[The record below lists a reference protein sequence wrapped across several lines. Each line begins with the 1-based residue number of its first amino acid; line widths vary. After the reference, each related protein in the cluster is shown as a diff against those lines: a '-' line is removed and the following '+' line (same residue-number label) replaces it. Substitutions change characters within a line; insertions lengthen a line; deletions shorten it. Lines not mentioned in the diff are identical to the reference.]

1 MITLPIDAHIPQ
13 IIQDW
18 QLNQNCII
26 NASAGSGK
34 TTRLPWALAQKT
46 SGKIVVL
53 EPRKLAAKMAAG
65 RVAEEN
71 KLRLGE
77 EIGYAFRDEVKFQ
90 KNSQVIFFTEG
101 TFLRF
106 IEDQAFLKSVD
117 TIIFD
122 EFHERNLDTDMIL
135 AIIRQKREHYPQ
147 LKIMLMSATIDQSI
161 AETLNAKVI
170 QIEARLFDVKVHYL
184 PNRPSIL
191 NQDLNIKVKKVVS
204 SLPPAGDILVFL
216 PGMKEILKTQEIL
229 EPHLGQTFILHSEI
243 EKTEQEKIMLPMNQ
257 RKIILATN
265 IAESSLTIPGI
276 KYVIDSGIVRNS
288 EFNPWTGIKF
298 FQDRPIT
305 KSSAIQRMYRAGRT
319 QDGECFRLFA
329 EFDYKE
335 RADFKE
341 PDILTRELSDCYLI
355 STYYHHSLQWI
366 TSPPSDKW
374 NRARVLNELLGTTQN
389 LSLTEAGLFAIKHN
403 LGVRVAK
410 ILWEAQS
417 LSENQ
422 KNKLIH
428 FLAKHILNE
437 EPKYLLRR
445 LSHYLNSS
453 AEDVQ
458 NFEMARYLLPGLI
471 DQVGRLRMEQHDFI
485 HFSGQT
491 LKSKLE
497 ASALSQGLYLLT
509 QINQRQQV
517 ESAMSIEEDWLLELT
532 PFPLKEATDLNWTP
546 KGIEFQSKTVLGS
559 IILDELKN
567 LKKWSELSPEL
578 KNEFLKKNQHQYL
591 TLLENFKNTSQYQ
604 RANFYER
611 FHKRELN
618 FAPPFES
625 ILNESEGE
633 QATIPFLFAQELHT
647 QLGVTLDQVMPENIR
662 INNKNYPVNYEN
674 EPSIEGHIQDFYGLK
689 ETPKILN
696 NTPLTLVLLGPHKRP
711 IQYTKDLAGFW
722 ERTYPQFLK
731 EWRRE
736 YPRHHWPEDPKSA
749 PPLLLKRHLET

>member
-18 QLNQNCII
+18 QLNQSCII

-34 TTRLPWALAQKT
+34 TTRLPWALAQNT
-46 SGKIVVL
+46 SGKIIVL
-53 EPRKLAAKMAAG
+53 EPRKLAAKMAAS
-65 RVAEEN
+65 RVADEN
-71 KLRLGE
+71 QLRLGE

-90 KNSQVIFFTEG
+90 KNSRVIFFTEG

-106 IEDQAFLKSVD
+106 IEDQDFLESVD

-135 AIIRQKREHYPQ
+135 AIIRQKRQHYPK
-147 LKIMLMSATIDQSI
+147 LKIMLMSATIDHSI
-161 AETLNAKVI
+161 AQTLNAKVI
-170 QIEARLFDVKVHYL
+170 QIEARLFEVKVHYL
-184 PNRPSIL
+184 PNQPSVL
-191 NQDLNIKVKKVVS
+191 NQDLNIKVKKIID
-204 SLPPAGDILVFL
+204 SLPTEGDILVFL
-216 PGMKEILKTQEIL
+216 PGMKEILKTQETLASHI
-229 EPHLGQTFILHSEI
+229 GQTFVLHSEI
-243 EKTEQEKIMLPMNQ
+243 EKTEQEKIMLPMKQ

-298 FQDRPIT
+298 LQDRPIT

-341 PDILTRELSDCYLI
+341 PDILTRELSDSYLI
-355 STYYHHSLQWI
+355 SSYYQHSLQWI
-366 TSPPSDKW
+366 TPPPSDKW
-374 NRARVLNELLGTTQN
+374 GRARALNELLGTTQN
-389 LSLTEAGLFAIKHN
+389 SSLTEAGLFAMKHN

-410 ILWEAQS
+410 ILWEAQEF
-417 LSENQ
+417 SENQ
-422 KNKLIH
+422 KSKLIH
-428 FLAKHILNE
+428 FLAKHLLNE

-445 LSHYLNSS
+445 LSSYLKSSS
-453 AEDVQ
+453 ADTKD
-458 NFEMARYLLPGLI
+458 FEMARYLLAGLI
-471 DQVGRLRMEQHDFI
+471 DQVGRLRIEQHDFI

-497 ASALSQGLYLLT
+497 ASSLSKGLYLLT

-517 ESAMSIEEDWLLELT
+517 ESALAIEEDWLLELT
-532 PFPLKEATDLNWTP
+532 PFPLKEVTDLSWSA

-559 IILDELKN
+559 IILDELKS
-567 LKKWSELSPEL
+567 LKKWSELSSEQ
-578 KNEFLKKNQHQYL
+578 KHEFLKKNQHQYL
-591 TLLENFKNTSQYQ
+591 NLLENFKSSSQYL
-604 RANFYER
+604 RASFYER
-611 FHKRELN
+611 FYKRELQ
-618 FAPPFES
+618 FEPS
-625 ILNESEGE
+625 FEDILNQCEGE
-633 QATIPFLFAQELHT
+633 QATIPYLFAQEL
-647 QLGVTLDQVMPENIR
+647 QALLGVALDQVTPELVR
-662 INNKNYPVNYEN
+662 INNKDYPVNYEN
-674 EPSIEGHIQDFYGLK
+674 EPSIEGHIQYFFGLK

-711 IQYTKDLAGFW
+711 IQYTKDLGGFW
-722 ERTYPQFLK
+722 DRTYPQFLK

-736 YPRHHWPEDPKSA
+736 YPRHHWPDNPKSA